1 MLLLVSAL
9 AARAADIQYSGPSLK
24 LATAGAT
31 NAAPATGDTNS
42 PVAQIQG
49 HLEKVRTTIEASV
62 KEMQEAVASSPSQ
75 HAAKVSNLANQ
86 IRDLAAKDLGDESA
100 VVKGADALMAKM
112 RNSVAQARAKSS
124 DPSVRSRDLYGEVL
138 LRLEAELGKLID
150 AKASVQRIRFE
161 LLAQADALASDADA
175 IGFAED
181 SNQAILASTAFR
193 KCLGEV
199 VEFTRRLELL
209 IHQVGH
215 KPKEVAAS

>member
-1 MLLLVSAL
+1 
-9 AARAADIQYSGPSLK
+9 
-24 LATAGAT
+24 
-31 NAAPATGDTNS
+31 
-42 PVAQIQG
+42 
-49 HLEKVRTTIEASV
+49 
-62 KEMQEAVASSPSQ
+62 
-75 HAAKVSNLANQ
+75 
-86 IRDLAAKDLGDESA
+86 
-100 VVKGADALMAKM
+100 MAKM

-161 LLAQADALASDADA
+161 LMAQADALASDADA